1 MATTLNNLREN
12 ISDAINASKDGNRQ
26 LSYDTVIDIMTIEAL
41 VAVAEQLRMANLIS
55 ISNKIAYNGDL
66 ALHREIDDYVRRECG
81 DWEDD
86 DDEEGDDDD
95 S

>member
-1 MATTLNNLREN
+1 MATTLNELREN
-12 ISDAINASKDGNRQ
+12 ISDAINASRDGDGQ
-26 LSYDTVIDIMTIEAL
+26 LAYDTVIDIMTIESL

-81 DWEDD
+81 EWDEEEDD
-86 DDEEGDDDD
+86 GEE

>member
-1 MATTLNNLREN
+1 MATTLNELREN

-26 LSYDTVIDIMTIEAL
+26 LAYDTVIDIMTIESL

-81 DWEDD
+81 DWDEGED
-86 DDEEGDDDD
+86 DDEE

>member
-1 MATTLNNLREN
+1 MATTLNELREN
-12 ISDAINASKDGNRQ
+12 ISDAINASRDGEGR
-26 LSYDTVIDIMTIEAL
+26 LAYDTVIDVLMIEAL
-41 VAVAEQLRMANLIS
+41 IAVAEQLRMANLIS

-81 DWEDD
+81 DWDEGED
-86 DDEEGDDDD
+86 DDEE

>member
-1 MATTLNNLREN
+1 MTTTLNEIREN
-12 ISDAINASKDGNRQ
+12 ISDAINASRDDDGVMPYRA
-26 LSYDTVIDIMTIEAL
+26 VIDIVTIESL
-41 VAVAEQLRMANLIS
+41 IAVAEQLRMANLIA
-55 ISNKIAYNGDL
+55 ISNRIAYNGDL

-81 DWEDD
+81 EWEE

>member
-12 ISDAINASKDGNRQ
+12 ISDAINSSRDGDGVMPYRA
-26 LSYDTVIDIMTIEAL
+26 VIDILTIESLIAI
-41 VAVAEQLRMANLIS
+41 AEQLRMANLIS

-81 DWEDD
+81 EWGEEEDD
-86 DDEEGDDDD
+86 DDEE

>member
-26 LSYDTVIDIMTIEAL
+26 LTYDTVIDIMTIEAL

>member
-1 MATTLNNLREN
+1 MATTLNELREN
-12 ISDAINASKDGNRQ
+12 ISDAINASRDGEGQ
-26 LSYDTVIDIMTIEAL
+26 LAYDTVIDIMTIESL

-66 ALHREIDDYVRRECG
+66 ALHREIDDYVRRGCG
-81 DWEDD
+81 DWDEGEDD
-86 DDEEGDDDD
+86 DAE

>member
-1 MATTLNNLREN
+1 MATTLNELREN
-12 ISDAINASKDGNRQ
+12 ISDAINSSSDGDGVMPYRA
-26 LSYDTVIDIMTIEAL
+26 VIDILTIESLIAI
-41 VAVAEQLRMANLIS
+41 AEQLRMANLIS

-81 DWEDD
+81 EWGEEEDD
-86 DDEEGDDDD
+86 DGEE

>member
-1 MATTLNNLREN
+1 MATTLNELREN

-26 LSYDTVIDIMTIEAL
+26 LAYDTVIDVLMIEAL

-81 DWEDD
+81 EWDEEEDD
-86 DDEEGDDDD
+86 GEE

>member
-1 MATTLNNLREN
+1 MATTLNELREN
-12 ISDAINASKDGNRQ
+12 ISDAINASKDGDGQ
-26 LSYDTVIDIMTIEAL
+26 LAYDTVVDVLMIEAL
-41 VAVAEQLRMANLIS
+41 IAVAEQLRMANLIA

-81 DWEDD
+81 EWDDCDEEDD
-86 DDEEGDDDD
+86 DDEE

>member
-12 ISDAINASKDGNRQ
+12 IYDAINASRDGDGQ
-26 LSYDTVIDIMTIEAL
+26 LAYDTVIDVLMIEAL
-41 VAVAEQLRMANLIS
+41 IAVAEQLRMANLIS

-81 DWEDD
+81 DWDEGEDD
-86 DDEEGDDDD
+86 DN
-95 S
+95 

>member
-1 MATTLNNLREN
+1 MATTLNELREN
-12 ISDAINASKDGNRQ
+12 ISDAINSSKDGNRQ
-26 LSYDTVIDIMTIEAL
+26 LAYDTVIDVLMIEAL
-41 VAVAEQLRMANLIS
+41 IAVAEQLRMANLIS

-81 DWEDD
+81 EWDEEEDD
-86 DDEEGDDDD
+86 GEE

>member
-1 MATTLNNLREN
+1 MVTTLNELREN
-12 ISDAINASKDGNRQ
+12 ISDAINASRDGEGQ
-26 LSYDTVIDIMTIEAL
+26 LAYDTVIDIMTIESL

-81 DWEDD
+81 DWDEGED
-86 DDEEGDDDD
+86 DDEE

>member
-1 MATTLNNLREN
+1 MATTLNELREN
-12 ISDAINASKDGNRQ
+12 ISDAINSSRDGDGVLPYRA
-26 LSYDTVIDIMTIEAL
+26 VIDILTIESLIAI
-41 VAVAEQLRMANLIS
+41 AEQLRMANLTS

-81 DWEDD
+81 EWGEEDDD
-86 DDEEGDDDD
+86 DDEE

>member
-1 MATTLNNLREN
+1 MATTLNELREN
-12 ISDAINASKDGNRQ
+12 ISDAINSSRDGDGVMPYRA
-26 LSYDTVIDIMTIEAL
+26 VIDILTIESL

-81 DWEDD
+81 DWEE
-86 DDEEGDDDD
+86 DDEEGDDDQE
-95 S
+95 

>member
-1 MATTLNNLREN
+1 MATTLNELREN

-26 LSYDTVIDIMTIEAL
+26 LAYDTVIDVLMIEAL
-41 VAVAEQLRMANLIS
+41 IAVAEQLRMANLIS
-55 ISNKIAYNGDL
+55 ISNQIAYNGDL

-81 DWEDD
+81 EWGEEDDD
-86 DDEEGDDDD
+86 DDEE

>member
-1 MATTLNNLREN
+1 MATTLNELREN
-12 ISDAINASKDGNRQ
+12 ISDAINASRDGEGQ
-26 LSYDTVIDIMTIEAL
+26 LAYDTVIDVLMIEAL
-41 VAVAEQLRMANLIS
+41 IAVAEQFRMANLIS

-81 DWEDD
+81 EWDEEEDD
-86 DDEEGDDDD
+86 GEE

>member
-1 MATTLNNLREN
+1 MATTLKELRSN
-12 ISDAINASKDGNRQ
+12 ISDAINASKDADGQ
-26 LSYDTVIDIMTIEAL
+26 LPYRAVIDILKIEAQ
-41 VAVAEQLRMANLIS
+41 VAVAEQLRMANLIA

-81 DWEDD
+81 EWEE

>member
-1 MATTLNNLREN
+1 MATTLNELREN
-12 ISDAINASKDGNRQ
+12 ISDAINASRDGEGQ
-26 LSYDTVIDIMTIEAL
+26 LAYDTVIDIMTIESL

-81 DWEDD
+81 EWEET
-86 DDEEGDDDD
+86 DDED
-95 S
+95 

>member
-1 MATTLNNLREN
+1 MATTLNELREN

-26 LSYDTVIDIMTIEAL
+26 LAYDTVIDVLMIEAL
-41 VAVAEQLRMANLIS
+41 IAVAEQLRMANLIS

-81 DWEDD
+81 EWDEEEDD
-86 DDEEGDDDD
+86 DSE

>member
-1 MATTLNNLREN
+1 MATTLNELREN
-12 ISDAINASKDGNRQ
+12 ISDAINASRDGEGQ
-26 LSYDTVIDIMTIEAL
+26 LAYDTVIDVLMIEAL
-41 VAVAEQLRMANLIS
+41 IAVAEQLRMANLIA

-66 ALHREIDDYVRRECG
+66 ALHRELDDYVRRECG
-81 DWEDD
+81 EWEE